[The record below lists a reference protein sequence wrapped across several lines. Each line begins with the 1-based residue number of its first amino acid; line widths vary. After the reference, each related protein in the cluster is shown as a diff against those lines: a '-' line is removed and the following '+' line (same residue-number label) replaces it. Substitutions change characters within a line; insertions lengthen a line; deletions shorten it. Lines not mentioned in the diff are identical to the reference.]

1 MWCELSPMQMEHV
14 QIHLPF
20 NAIYAPCPHPKGHPL
35 SLAFQVPRQTTGAS
49 SPQSWCGSPHV
60 SFLRDAVIFIHF
72 SVCPDELFSH
82 NWLLVYLKGTS
93 TFRPAST
100 PPKGPLV
107 LAWPRRAPHEATEP
121 VVPTPTPCSSIPPG
135 MAGGSIEGSSCLWA
149 FFWLFAE
156 LRELSKVKP
165 KSLSGPRTYWEQYG
179 TMGYQQVMACPSG
192 WLLGVGHM
200 HPNVWSLHQQYAN
213 NLCPNKPRNSNLEA
227 LAFTTSAPWIDQ

>member
-1 MWCELSPMQMEHV
+1 MQSMRLAPILRGTPCHLHSRCQDRPQAHHHLKAGAAVPTSP
-14 QIHLPF
+14 
-20 NAIYAPCPHPKGHPL
+20 
-35 SLAFQVPRQTTGAS
+35 
-49 SPQSWCGSPHV
+49 
-60 SFLRDAVIFIHF
+60 FLRDAVIFIHF
-72 SVCPDELFSH
+72 SVSRWVVLPQLALGLPQGNF
-82 NWLLVYLKGTS
+82 NIPT
-93 TFRPAST
+93 AST

-107 LAWPRRAPHEATEP
+107 LAWPTRAPHEATEP

-165 KSLSGPRTYWEQYG
+165 KSLSRPRTYWEQYG
-179 TMGYQQVMACPSG
+179 TMRYQQVIARPSG

-213 NLCPNKPRNSNLEA
+213 NLCPNKPRN
-227 LAFTTSAPWIDQ
+227 TPWIDQ

>member
-1 MWCELSPMQMEHV
+1 ML
-14 QIHLPF
+14 
-20 NAIYAPCPHPKGHPL
+20 
-35 SLAFQVPRQTTGAS
+35 
-49 SPQSWCGSPHV
+49 
-60 SFLRDAVIFIHF
+60 SFLFIFQ
-72 SVCPDELFSH
+72 CPDELFSH

-107 LAWPRRAPHEATEP
+107 LAWPTRAPHEATEP

-165 KSLSGPRTYWEQYG
+165 KSLSRPRTYWEQYG
-179 TMGYQQVMACPSG
+179 TMRYQQVIARPSG

-213 NLCPNKPRNSNLEA
+213 NLCPNKPRN
-227 LAFTTSAPWIDQ
+227 TPWIDQ